1 MTGEPLALERTLP
14 SYGDRCVTEVMPG
27 ILAGMDSALI
37 ADDVATAPTV
47 VVLVIDGLGWH
58 QLRRHRTLAPTLAA
72 VSDTSAPVTTVAP
85 STTATAMTSL
95 TTGATPGEHGLVGYR
110 VPTELGRLNTLRWRA
125 GGQDARAAV
134 PASGLQP
141 VVPFCGRS
149 AAVVTRTEFRHSG
162 FSTAHL
168 RGGTFWGWNDLAGLA
183 ASVREAVDQRYPLV
197 FAYYDSLDK
206 IAHEF
211 GIGPEYRAV
220 LAGVEQL
227 AGSLRAVLPADV
239 PLAVTAD
246 HGLVEVTE
254 PPIMVDAEVAALT
267 SGWSGEARMLWLNA
281 RPGAAG
287 DLLDACKRY
296 ASTAEAAPLER
307 VLDERWLG
315 RHVTAPA
322 LARLGD
328 VVLVPRALTAFTM
341 PDEDVPHHPLIGRH
355 GGLTAEEMLV
365 PFLVL

>member
-1 MTGEPLALERTLP
+1 MKGEPLALERTLP
-14 SYGDRCVTEVMPG
+14 SYGGRCVTEVIPG
-27 ILAGMDSALI
+27 ILGGIDSTLI
-37 ADDVATAPTV
+37 DDELASAPTV
-47 VVLVIDGLGWH
+47 VVLVVDGLGWH

-72 VSDTSAPVTTVAP
+72 ASDTSAPVTTVAP
-85 STTATAMTSL
+85 STTATALTSL

-110 VPTELGRLNTLRWRA
+110 VPTQLGLLNTLRWRA

-134 PASGLQP
+134 PASDLQP
-141 VVPFCGRS
+141 VVPFCGRT
-149 AAVVTRTEFRHSG
+149 AAVVTRSEFRHSG
-162 FSTAHL
+162 FTTAHL
-168 RGGTFWGWNDLAGLA
+168 RGGTFWGWNDANGLA
-183 ASVREAVDQRYPLV
+183 ESVRDAVDQRYPLV
-197 FAYYDSLDK
+197 FSYYDNLDK

-227 AGSLRAVLPADV
+227 AAALRGVLPADV

-246 HGLVEVTE
+246 HGLVEVIE
-254 PPIMVDAEVAALT
+254 PPIMVDADIVALT

-281 RPGAAG
+281 RPGAAA

-296 ASTAEAAPLER
+296 ESTAEIAPLSR

-315 RHVTAPA
+315 RHVAAPA
-322 LARLGD
+322 LGRLGD
-328 VVLVPRALTAFTM
+328 VVLVPRELTAFTM

>member
-1 MTGEPLALERTLP
+1 MKGEPLALERTLP
-14 SYGDRCVTEVMPG
+14 SYGGRCVTEVMPG
-27 ILAGMDSALI
+27 ILAGVDSALI
-37 ADDVATAPTV
+37 ADEVAGAPTV

-72 VSDTSAPVTTVAP
+72 ASDSSAPVTTVAP

-110 VPTELGRLNTLRWRA
+110 VPTQLGLLNTLRWRA
-125 GGQDARAAV
+125 GGQDARVAV

-149 AAVVTRTEFRHSG
+149 VAVVTRAEFRDSG
-162 FSTAHL
+162 FTAAHL
-168 RGGTFWGWNDLAGLA
+168 RGGTFWGWGDPDGLA
-183 ASVREAVDQRYPLV
+183 ESVRDAVDQGYPLV
-197 FAYYDSLDK
+197 FAYYDNLDK
-206 IAHEF
+206 VAHEF
-211 GIGPEYRAV
+211 GIGPEYLAV

-227 AGSLRAVLPADV
+227 ASALRAVLPTDV

-254 PPIMVDAEVAALT
+254 PPIMVDADVVALT

-281 RPGAAG
+281 RPGAAR
-287 DLLDACKRY
+287 DLLDACERY
-296 ASTAEAAPLER
+296 ESTAEVAPLSQ

-315 RHVTAPA
+315 RHVTVPA
-322 LARLGD
+322 LSRLGD

-341 PDEDVPHHPLIGRH
+341 PDEDMPHHPLIGRH
-355 GGLTAEEMLV
+355 GGLTVEEMLV